1 MARGILQ
8 QSQAEVETKLHVAV
22 GQAGRGCC
30 DLDHSLCTAVP
41 VGTIGPVHRTCSLKA
56 QDSDCTQVLNE
67 QTICLYYAYIYIHM
81 MLSSRILFRANS
93 RGSGESHRDP
103 GKDTCPVLGRK
114 AAIQAEG
121 TRVTIPGPSLSI
133 TARSALQRDYPWR
146 KMPDTAS
153 QCHLQL
159 RQYKTDLQKGLSTK
173 KAAAP
178 RRENIDG

>member
-67 QTICLYYAYIYIHM
+67 RTICLYYAYIYIHM
-81 MLSSRILFRANS
+81 IHAFISNFVSSKQSRLRRVPSRPWQRHLSCL
-93 RGSGESHRDP
+93 GQSG
-103 GKDTCPVLGRK
+103 
-114 AAIQAEG
+114 
-121 TRVTIPGPSLSI
+121 
-133 TARSALQRDYPWR
+133 
-146 KMPDTAS
+146 
-153 QCHLQL
+153 
-159 RQYKTDLQKGLSTK
+159 
-173 KAAAP
+173 
-178 RRENIDG
+178 